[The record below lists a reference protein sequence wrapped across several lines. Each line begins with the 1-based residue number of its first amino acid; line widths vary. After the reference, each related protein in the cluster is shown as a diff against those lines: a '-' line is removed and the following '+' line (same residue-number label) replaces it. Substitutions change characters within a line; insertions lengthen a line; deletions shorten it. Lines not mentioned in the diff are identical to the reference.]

1 MHRGIFF
8 RSLFF
13 RDTVAKAINPFSIG
27 IGTSADVTS
36 SMAQANIDAAAGW
49 SVQQGLTVP
58 LRSSIVRGAMS
69 GAETLGEASG
79 VLAMTSVVYA
89 LGAGVLAEW
98 NGCL

>member
-1 MHRGIFF
+1 MAQVLNWGVTHLDSEMCDCRMPTMHRGIFF

-58 LRSSIVRGAMS
+58 LRSSIVRG
-69 GAETLGEASG
+69 EP
-79 VLAMTSVVYA
+79 
-89 LGAGVLAEW
+89 
-98 NGCL
+98 